1 MPEVLER
8 AHRLV
13 HEVFAPIA
21 AKGEPGRLNR
31 PLVRALG
38 DHGLLELVFAGSAV
52 ELCELRE
59 GLAHG
64 STEAET
70 ALALQGL
77 GGYPILSQARP
88 GVREEWIPRLSNGEA
103 VAAFALSEPEAG
115 SDAANLSL
123 QAKRDR
129 DGFRLNGT
137 KIWISNAPEAD
148 VYSVFARTSESGAK
162 GITAFAVPRDSEGL
176 SGQQLDLLA
185 PHPIGRLDF
194 DGVRVEANQV
204 LGDLDGGF
212 AVAMDTLDLFR
223 PSVGAF
229 AVGMGQAALDAAVA
243 YTQEREAFGKPLA
256 QFQAVSHQL
265 AEMATEVQAARLL
278 VREAATKYDSGARPV
293 RKESAMA
300 KLYATETAQRAVD
313 VGIQVHGARALQKG
327 HLLEHL
333 YREVRAPR
341 IYEGASEVQ
350 REIIARELFKEA
362 G

>member
-1 MPEVLER
+1 MADVLER
-8 AHRLV
+8 ARRLG

-21 AKGEPGRLNR
+21 AQGRPRRLNR

-38 DHGLLELVFAGSAV
+38 DEGLLELVFAGSAV

-77 GGYPILSQARP
+77 GGYPILSRGGPA
-88 GVREEWIPRLSNGEA
+88 VRDEWIPRLSRGE
-103 VAAFALSEPEAG
+103 VVSAFALSEPDAG
-115 SDAANLSL
+115 SDAANLGL

-129 DGFRLNGT
+129 DGFRLTGT

-148 VYSVFARTSESGAK
+148 IYSVFARTSDRGAK
-162 GITAFAVPRDSEGL
+162 GITAFAVPRDSDGL
-176 SGQQLDLLA
+176 SGEHLDLLA

-194 DGVRVEANQV
+194 DGVRVEADQV
-204 LGDLDGGF
+204 LGEIDEGF
-212 AVAMDTLDLFR
+212 GVAMDTLDLFR

-229 AVGMGQAALDAAVA
+229 AVGMAQAALDAAVEH
-243 YTQEREAFGKPLA
+243 TQEREAFGRPLA
-256 QFQAVSHQL
+256 GFQAVSHQL
-265 AEMATEVQAARLL
+265 AEVATEIAAARLL
-278 VREAATKYDSGARPV
+278 VREAATKYDAGIRPV
-293 RKESAMA
+293 RKDSAMA
-300 KLYATETAQRAVD
+300 KLFATETAQRAVD
-313 VGIQVHGARALQKG
+313 VAIQVHGARALQAG

>member
-1 MPEVLER
+1 MADVLER
-8 AHRLV
+8 ARDLG

-21 AKGEPGRLNR
+21 ARGEPGRLNR

-38 DHGLLELVFAGSAV
+38 EHGLLELVFAGSAV
-52 ELCELRE
+52 ELCQLRE

-64 STEAET
+64 CTEAET

-77 GGYPILSQARP
+77 GGYPILSRGTPAL
-88 GVREEWIPRLSNGEA
+88 REEWIPRLSRGEA

-115 SDAANLSL
+115 SDAANLAL
-123 QAKRDR
+123 RAERDG
-129 DGFRLNGT
+129 DGFRLTGT
-137 KIWISNAPEAD
+137 KLWISNAPEAD
-148 VYSVFARTSESGAK
+148 VYSVFARTSDDGAK
-162 GITAFAVPRDSEGL
+162 GITAFAVPRESEGL
-176 SGQQLDLLA
+176 SGEHLDLLA

-194 DGVRVEANQV
+194 DGVRVEPEQV
-204 LGDLDGGF
+204 LGDLDDGF

-229 AVGMGQAALDAAVA
+229 AVGMAQAALDAAVA
-243 YTQEREAFGKPLA
+243 YTREREAFGRPLSH
-256 QFQAVSHQL
+256 FQAVSHQL
-265 AEMATEVQAARLL
+265 AEVATEIEAARLL
-278 VREAATKYDSGARPV
+278 VREAAARYDAGSRPV

-300 KLYATETAQRAVD
+300 KLFATEAAQRAVD
-313 VGIQVHGARALQKG
+313 AAVQVHGARALERG

-350 REIIARELFKEA
+350 REIIARELFKGA
-362 G
+362 P

>member
-1 MPEVLER
+1 MADVLER
-8 AHRLV
+8 ARRLG

-21 AKGEPGRLNR
+21 AKGKPGRLNR

-38 DHGLLELVFAGSAV
+38 DEGLLELVFAGSAV

-77 GGYPILSQARP
+77 GGYPILSRGKP
-88 GVREEWIPRLSNGEA
+88 SMRDEWIPRLSGGEV
-103 VAAFALSEPEAG
+103 VAAFALSEPDAG
-115 SDAANLSL
+115 SDAANLAL
-123 QAKRDR
+123 QAKHDR
-129 DGFRLNGT
+129 DGFRLTGT

-148 VYSVFARTSESGAK
+148 IYSVFARTADRGAK
-162 GITAFAVPRDSEGL
+162 GITAFAVPRDSDGL
-176 SGQQLDLLA
+176 SGEHLDLLA
-185 PHPIGRLDF
+185 PHPIGRLEF
-194 DGVRVEANQV
+194 DGVRVEADQV
-204 LGDLDGGF
+204 LGDIDEGF
-212 AVAMDTLDLFR
+212 GVAMDTLDLFR

-229 AVGMGQAALDAAVA
+229 AVGMAQAALDAAVDH
-243 YTQEREAFGKPLA
+243 TQEREAFGRPLA
-256 QFQAVSHQL
+256 EFQAVSHQL
-265 AEMATEVQAARLL
+265 AEVATEIAAARLL
-278 VREAATKYDSGARPV
+278 VREAATKYDAGIRPV
-293 RKESAMA
+293 RKDSAMA
-300 KLYATETAQRAVD
+300 KLFATETAQRAVD
-313 VGIQVHGARALQKG
+313 VAIQVHGARALQAG

>member
-1 MPEVLER
+1 MADVLER
-8 AHRLV
+8 AHRLG

-21 AKGEPGRLNR
+21 ARGEPGRLNR

-38 DHGLLELVFAGSAV
+38 EQGLLELVFAGSAV

-64 STEAET
+64 CTEAET

-77 GGYPILSQARP
+77 GGYPILGRGTPALRD
-88 GVREEWIPRLSNGEA
+88 EWIPRLSRGEV

-115 SDAANLSL
+115 SDAASL
-123 QAKRDR
+123 TLRAKRDR
-129 DGFRLNGT
+129 DGFRLTGT
-137 KIWISNAPEAD
+137 KLWISNAPEAD
-148 VYSVFARTSESGAK
+148 VYSVFARTSDKGSK
-162 GITAFAVPRDSEGL
+162 GITAFAVPRESEGL
-176 SGQQLDLLA
+176 SGQHIDLLA

-194 DGVRVEANQV
+194 DGVRVEAGQV

-212 AVAMDTLDLFR
+212 AVAM
-223 PSVGAF
+223 A
-229 AVGMGQAALDAAVA
+229 QAALDAAVVH
-243 YTQEREAFGKPLA
+243 TQGREAFGKPLA

-265 AEMATEVQAARLL
+265 AEVATEIEAARLL
-278 VREAATKYDSGARPV
+278 VREAATKYDAGVRPV
-293 RKESAMA
+293 RKAFAMA
-300 KLYATETAQRAVD
+300 KPFATETAQRAVD
-313 VGIQVHGARALQKG
+313 VAIQVHGARALQKG
-327 HLLEHL
+327 HVLEHL

>member
-1 MPEVLER
+1 MADVLDR
-8 AHRLV
+8 AHRLG

-21 AKGEPGRLNR
+21 AKGDPGRLNR

-38 DHGLLELVFAGSAV
+38 EHGLLEFVFAGSAV

-64 STEAET
+64 CTEAET

-77 GGYPILSQARP
+77 GGYPILSRGRP
-88 GVREEWIPRLSNGEA
+88 AVRDAWIPRLSSGDA
-103 VAAFALSEPEAG
+103 VAGFALSEPDAG
-115 SDAANLSL
+115 SDAASLEL

-129 DGFRLNGT
+129 DGFRLTGT

-148 VYSVFARTSESGAK
+148 VYSVFARTSETGAK
-162 GITAFAVPRDSEGL
+162 GVTAFAVPGDSEGL
-176 SGQQLDLLA
+176 SGAHLDLLA

-194 DGVRVEANQV
+194 DGVRVEADQV

-229 AVGMGQAALDAAVA
+229 AVGMAQAALDAAVA

-265 AEMATEVQAARLL
+265 AEVATEIQAARLL
-278 VREAATKYDSGARPV
+278 VREAATQYDAGVRPV
-293 RKESAMA
+293 RKASAMA
-300 KLYATETAQRAVD
+300 KLFATEAAQRAVD
-313 VGIQVHGARALQKG
+313 VAIQLHGARALQTG

>member
-1 MPEVLER
+1 MADVLDR
-8 AHRLV
+8 AHRLG
-13 HEVFAPIA
+13 HEVLASIA

-38 DHGLLELVFAGSAV
+38 EHGLLELVFAGSAV

-64 STEAET
+64 CTEAET

-77 GGYPILSQARP
+77 GGYPILSRARP
-88 GVREEWIPRLSNGEA
+88 AVRDEWIPRLSSGEA

-115 SDAANLSL
+115 SDAASL
-123 QAKRDR
+123 ALRAKRDR
-129 DGFRLNGT
+129 DGFRLTGT

-148 VYSVFARTSESGAK
+148 VYSVFARTSASGAK
-162 GITAFAVPRDSEGL
+162 GVTAFAVPRDSEGL
-176 SGQQLDLLA
+176 SGEHLDLLA

-194 DGVRVEANQV
+194 DGVRVEADQV
-204 LGDLDGGF
+204 LGDIDGGF

-229 AVGMGQAALDAAVA
+229 AVGMGQAALDAAIA
-243 YTQEREAFGKPLA
+243 YTQEREAFGKPLS

-265 AEMATEVQAARLL
+265 AEVATEIQASRLL
-278 VREAATKYDSGARPV
+278 VRDAALQYDAGVRPV
-293 RKESAMA
+293 RKASAMA
-300 KLYATETAQRAVD
+300 KLFATEAAQRAVD
-313 VGIQVHGARALQKG
+313 VAIQVHGARALQKG